1 VLLTTLHGMA
11 SVPDL
16 TESLVDRTKK
26 LLRARGRL
34 TLREIAEATEISE
47 HWLRSFACNR
57 ADNPGIQ
64 RLEKL
69 HNYLTE
75 FHAAQRFKE
84 RQDEARAG

>member
-1 VLLTTLHGMA
+1 MA

-26 LLRARGRL
+26 LLKAVRGKL
-34 TLREIAEATEISE
+34 SLRELAEQTSINE
-47 HWLRSFACNR
+47 HWLRSFACGR
-57 ADNPGIQ
+57 ADNPSVQ

-75 FHAAQRFKE
+75 YHAAQRFRE
-84 RQDEARAG
+84 RREEARAS